1 MSWIYITEAGA
12 RLGLTGGRYVIS
24 RENEALAEIP
34 SEIVEGVTVIDSV
47 QLSSHAIVDFLRR
60 EIPVTWL
67 STEGKFFGR
76 LESTAAQDITR
87 IKEQFH
93 RQEEAEF
100 STELTRLTVFRKVYN
115 QRAILRNYNRRADN
129 ANVKKAYEDIRILAD
144 KIHGART
151 VDEIMGYE
159 GAIARIYFQ
168 ALNAF
173 LPEDFRFEKWTKRPP
188 KDCFNSML
196 SFGYTLLMYDFYS
209 AISRARLNP
218 YIGFCHALKD
228 KHPALASDL
237 MEPWRA
243 AVVDSFC
250 LALVTHRE
258 IDASYFM
265 RSEENDG
272 VYLNRVGRRIFIQ
285 AYERKMRSVNSYF
298 DGKYSWRHTVQMECD
313 SYRQAVH
320 EGDPKLV
327 KALVIR

>member
-1 MSWIYITEAGA
+1 MSWIYVTEAGA
-12 RLGLTGGRYVIS
+12 RLGMRQGRYVIS
-24 RENEALAEIP
+24 RENEVLAEVP
-34 SEIVEGVTVIDSV
+34 SEIVEGVTLIDSV
-47 QLSSHAIVDFLRR
+47 QVSSHALVDFLKR

-76 LESTAAQDITR
+76 LESTASQDITR
-87 IKEQFH
+87 IKEQFQ
-93 RQEEAEF
+93 RQDEEAF
-100 STELTRLTVFRKVYN
+100 CVELSRLTVFRKVYN
-115 QRAILRNYNRRADN
+115 QRAILRNYNRRVDSPK
-129 ANVKKAYEDIRILAD
+129 VKRAYDDIRILAN
-144 KIHGART
+144 KIHEART
-151 VDEIMGYE
+151 VDEVMGYE
-159 GAIARIYFQ
+159 GSIARVYFQ
-168 ALNAF
+168 ALNEF
-173 LPEDFRFEKWTKRPP
+173 LPEDFRFEKRTKRPP
-188 KDCFNSML
+188 KDYFNSML
-196 SFGYTLLMYDFYS
+196 SFGYTLLMYDFYG
-209 AISRARLNP
+209 AITRSRLSP

-258 IDASYFM
+258 IDATCFM
-265 RSEENDG
+265 RSEENEG